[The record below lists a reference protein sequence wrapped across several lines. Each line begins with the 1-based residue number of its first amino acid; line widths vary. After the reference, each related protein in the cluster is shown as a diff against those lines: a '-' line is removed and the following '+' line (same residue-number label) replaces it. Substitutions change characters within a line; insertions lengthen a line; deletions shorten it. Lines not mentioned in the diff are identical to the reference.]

1 MHRAAELRKE
11 PTPAEVKPWAL
22 VRRRSLQAVKFR
34 RQHAIGPYIVD
45 FCAPRHHLILE
56 VDGSPHVA
64 AHEQQRARTTFL
76 ESQGYRVL
84 RFWNGQILNDP
95 NGVIRAI
102 LDALRLIE

>member
-1 MHRAAELRKE
+1 MHRAGELRKE
-11 PTPAEVKPWAL
+11 PTPAEVKLWAL
-22 VRRRSLQAVKFR
+22 VRRRSLQGVKFR

-45 FCAPRHHLILE
+45 FCAPQHRLILE
-56 VDGSPHVA
+56 VDGSPHLA
-64 AHEQQRARTTFL
+64 AHEQQRARTAFL

-95 NGVIRAI
+95 NGVMRAI